1 MDPVT
6 FASALGTLISVGLKA
21 SKARD
26 VEGVGGEEL
35 EALKSVFDAGGVVSR
50 LRSKREPRPGALQLA
65 LISQAFGFAL
75 ARHWAGSTAMVP
87 EKSLLPDRVAKLWK
101 GDEHARREAIEQ
113 RTQFAELRLREPGNA
128 EAGLGELELVRALA
142 GLPDATPYYRALWAA
157 FTNPALSEPGEDPPL
172 DLGRPGAEAEFRRH
186 FRLAYTELEAT
197 PHGREV
203 REWLQGLVRELPEL
217 MHDVLATSLATWGSR
232 HVFGNVQAQGASGPL
247 PFMSLDD
254 TYVEPAGRLARPDGR
269 IDHTDPGQP
278 IQGLIRALLESHLL
292 VVVSADFGHGKSLS
306 ARRLACD
313 LANAYLEPD
322 GHGRDAQYPVF
333 VKCVRDI
340 RESYSHERVIRTA
353 LWNTARESIGEVARL
368 DFDGFAPPSAE
379 QRTLYILDG
388 LDELAFGQGQL
399 EALFVHLREA
409 LDTRHRAIVL
419 TRPGALWPNCLP
431 KGTPRIDLLAFDD
444 ARIDAWLERWSGL
457 PSQRAITRAQIPAN
471 LQELARTPILL
482 LMIAT
487 TWTPDAQTKGR
498 AALYEKFFYHIAHGK
513 HEGDPDPHEA
523 IESASARLLE
533 HLRKSVLEPDE
544 TDPTQAMLWMMSRI
558 AWQGYVLAQ
567 RSEVLQTRHV
577 ANILEDE
584 LGLPGDSAPQIRA
597 GLLVALQHNPAGGSA
612 NILFGHQSF
621 QEFLV
626 ARFWCSELKRR
637 VGTQDM
643 TLENV
648 LMQGR
653 LLQHENRA
661 FEFLREMLGALEART
676 RQRIEDWAEQKV
688 HDEKL
693 EVHRFREDRT
703 NYLRESALAIGSAV
717 AEHGL
722 RLRDP
727 TALRSLFAWFHM
739 MCLSP
744 IIYAPGLHARL
755 VNFRSEQLQLAFL
768 HAADLQQANLAGA
781 NLEGASLAE
790 ANLAAAILFG
800 ASLTHA
806 HLQMGNFVGA
816 LLLAA
821 NLAGANLEGANLTSA
836 NLERA
841 NLTAAELAGANLA
854 GANLAWANLSGANLS
869 GVNLAGANLDH
880 VRGLTAAQLRSA
892 KNYLLLDLEAR
903 EAAELASAE
912 APTPSAPDHAS

>member
-232 HVFGNVQAQGASGPL
+232 HVFGNVQAQEASGPL

-278 IQGLIRALLESHLL
+278 IQVLIRALLESHLL

-487 TWTPDAQTKGR
+487 TWTPDEQTKGR
-498 AALYEKFFYHIAHGK
+498 ADLYEKFFYHIAHGK
-513 HEGDPDPHEA
+513 HDADPDPHDA
-523 IESASARLLE
+523 IENASVKLLE
-533 HLRKSVLEPDE
+533 HLRKTVLEPDE
-544 TDPTQAMLWMMSRI
+544 TDPTQAMLWMMSRV
-558 AWQGYVLAQ
+558 AWQGHVLSQHA
-567 RSEVLQTRHV
+567 EVLQMRHV

-584 LGLPGDSAPQIRA
+584 LGLPGDRAPQIRA

-626 ARFWCSELKRR
+626 ARFWCSELKRLVR
-637 VGTQDM
+637 TQD
-643 TLENV
+643 TKIEKV
-648 LMQGR
+648 LMQGQLMQR
-653 LLQHENRA
+653 GNRA
-661 FEFLREMLGALEART
+661 FAFLREMLGALEART
-676 RQRIEDWAEQKV
+676 RQRIEDWAERKV
-688 HDEKL
+688 NDENL
-693 EVHRFREDRT
+693 EERRFSEDRT
-703 NYLRESALAIGSAV
+703 NYLRESALSIGSFV
-717 AEHGL
+717 AKPGL
-722 RLRDP
+722 RLRDG
-727 TALRSLFAWFHM
+727 AVLRSLFAWFRM
-739 MCLSP
+739 MRLSP
-744 IIYAPGLHARL
+744 IIYAPGLSAKYVDL
-755 VNFRSEQLQLAFL
+755 RSEQLRFAVLSSADL
-768 HAADLQQANLAGA
+768 SAADLSGADLTMTNLYRADLSGATLSGAELSGSTLFGATLRGTNLFGA
-781 NLEGASLAE
+781 NLE
-790 ANLAAAILFG
+790 
-800 ASLTHA
+800 HA
-806 HLQMGNFVGA
+806 DLQHADFQ
-816 LLLAA
+816 
-821 NLAGANLEGANLTSA
+821 
-836 NLERA
+836 RA
-841 NLTAAELAGANLA
+841 NN
-854 GANLAWANLSGANLS
+854 
-869 GVNLAGANLDH
+869 
-880 VRGLTAAQLRSA
+880 LTAAQLRSA
-892 KNYLLLDLEAR
+892 KNYPEDLLGELEAR
-903 EAAELASAE
+903 EARELAELASAE
-912 APTPSAPDHAS
+912 APDPDHAS